1 MIRITRRTLPRLVV
15 STALLL
21 WASLAHAQYAW
32 VDEKGI
38 HHFSDRP
45 PPASIP
51 ANMILKAPGRPSVA
65 ELVQP
70 GQPDAKP
77 ATEAKAP
84 GGQPTLAEREADYR
98 KRVQEREKL
107 EQKAAAEARHKRAQA
122 ESCDNARRYKGLL
135 DSGIRVADTGANGE
149 RTFISDE
156 ERALRLAKAQAIL
169 GECQK

>member
-45 PPASIP
+45 PPPATPASR
-51 ANMILKAPGRPSVA
+51 ILKAPGKPSVA
-65 ELVQP
+65 ELLQES
-70 GQPDAKP
+70 QPDPKPAAEAKP
-77 ATEAKAP
+77 VAGKA
-84 GGQPTLAEREADYR
+84 TLAEREADYR
-98 KRVQEREKL
+98 KRSQEREKL
-107 EQKAAAEARHKRAQA
+107 EQKAAAEARHKQA
-122 ESCDNARRYKGLL
+122 LAENCDTARRYKGLL
-135 DSGIRVADTGANGE
+135 DSGIRVADTGADGE

-156 ERALRLAKAQAIL
+156 ERALRLAKTHAIL
-169 GECQK
+169 SECQK